1 MARCCHLEGS
11 PAHGALV
18 ASDHP
23 AGDGGLAE
31 VVTYEG
37 LLLSALQEVL
47 RLHGYVPGQRG
58 HITRGGGWQGHGSP
72 EQLVV
77 EHAGLVAG
85 PVVLELRD
93 VVVEGA
99 EGVSAHQQRRAL
111 PPAQPEVLPTE

>member
-18 ASDHP
+18 APDHP

-47 RLHGYVPGQRG
+47 RLHGHVSGQQG
-58 HITRGGGWQGHGSP
+58 SDDTGWREVRVTGS
-72 EQLVV
+72 
-77 EHAGLVAG
+77 A
-85 PVVLELRD
+85 
-93 VVVEGA
+93 
-99 EGVSAHQQRRAL
+99 
-111 PPAQPEVLPTE
+111 

>member
-11 PAHGALV
+11 PAHGTLV

-23 AGDGGLAE
+23 AGDGRLAE

-58 HITRGGGWQGHGSP
+58 HITRGGGWSVVPQKVASELHPKVCNQG
-72 EQLVV
+72 E
-77 EHAGLVAG
+77 G
-85 PVVLELRD
+85 PY
-93 VVVEGA
+93 
-99 EGVSAHQQRRAL
+99 
-111 PPAQPEVLPTE
+111 